1 MVAWIKA
8 EEFVSYPEA
17 LAAMEGHVKAIQQ
30 GGEECIWLLEHPPL
44 YTSGTSARP
53 EDLVEPNRFPVYATG
68 RGGQFTYHGP
78 GQRIA
83 YVMLDLNRRLPDIRR
98 YVAMLERW
106 IILTLAEFDIEGLQ
120 RQGRVGIWVATPN
133 GEEKIAAIGVRVSKW
148 ITYHGLAINVNPNL
162 DHFSGIVPCGL
173 PQFGV
178 TSFHKLGKPI
188 TLDDLDQA
196 LKRVWP
202 QLKL

>member
-1 MVAWIKA
+1 MVTWIKA
-8 EEFVSYPEA
+8 DQFVPYPEA
-17 LAAMEGHVKAIQQ
+17 LTAMERQVKAIHQ

-53 EDLVEPNRFPVYATG
+53 EDLVQPNRFPVYATG

-106 IILTLAEFDIEGLQ
+106 IILTLAEFGIEGLQ

-178 TSFHKLGKPI
+178 TSFHKLGKI
-188 TLDDLDQA
+188 ISMDDLDQA
-196 LKRVWP
+196 LERVWP